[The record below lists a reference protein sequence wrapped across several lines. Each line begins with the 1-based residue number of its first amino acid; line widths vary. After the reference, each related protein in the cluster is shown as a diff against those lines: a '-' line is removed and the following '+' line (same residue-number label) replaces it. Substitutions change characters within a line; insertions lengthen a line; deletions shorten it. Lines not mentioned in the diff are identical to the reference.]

1 MIILPAID
9 IKDRRCVR
17 LYKGDFA
24 TAEQVAPDPLAAAR
38 GFEAAGARWL
48 HMVDLDGAKERR
60 PVNADIFKLVAK
72 ETSLKIELGGGIRDM
87 QTVEDYLS
95 HGIER
100 VILGSAALEDP
111 ALVREAVSR
120 FGGRI
125 AVGIDA
131 RDGCVAANGWLERSE
146 VGYLDLAREM
156 ERAGVRTIIYTDIG
170 RDGTLEGANLGQL
183 EALKNAVGCD
193 IVASGG
199 VRDIGDIA
207 ALHAMGLYG
216 AICGK
221 SIYQGTLDLR
231 EALQTARER

>member
-9 IKDRRCVR
+9 IKDGRCVR

-38 GFEAAGARWL
+38 GFEEAGARWL
-48 HMVDLDGAKERR
+48 HMVDLNGAKERR

-131 RDGCVAANGWLERSE
+131 RDGCVAANGWLEHSE